1 MKNLIIA
8 VLLSLTTQI
17 SLASPTEC
25 YRSAVRAADYGGLGL
40 MSSTAI
46 QLCKGSSQ
54 ASTECYRSAVRA
66 ADYGGLG
73 LMSSA
78 ALDLCETSDKK

>member
-46 QLCKGSSQ
+46 QLCKGSYSTEP
-54 ASTECYRSAVRA
+54 TECYRSAVRA

-73 LMSSA
+73 LMSSS
-78 ALDLCETSDKK
+78 ALELCETSDK